1 MDTWVGYG
9 FLLIGLAAGWLA
21 GMIMKGRGF
30 GLVGNLVVGVVGSF
44 IGGYLLPVIGLYPAG
59 LLGALITATAGAVVL
74 LFIVSLLKR

>member
-1 MDTWVGYG
+1 MGWLW

-59 LLGALITATAGAVVL
+59 LLGALITAAAGAVVL